1 MKTIAGRVADVLARV
16 AEACDR
22 VGRLPDEI
30 TILAATKTRAI
41 PEVIEAIQAGVTHIG
56 ENYVQEL
63 LAKKE
68 QLDSAGYTDI
78 SWHAVG
84 HLQRNKARFLVPFCT
99 LIHSVDSLR
108 LAQEID
114 NRAARAAR
122 VQPVLVE
129 VNVSGEAS
137 KFGITPVQ
145 VGELTREVT
154 QLPHL
159 ELQGLMTMP
168 PYGDDPET
176 SRPHFQALRALA
188 EEVAQSGLPPAAL
201 RHLSMGMSGD
211 YQVAVEEGA
220 TIIRLGTVLFGA
232 RGQQ

>member
-1 MKTIAGRVADVLARV
+1 MKTIAERVADVRAKV

-22 VGRLPDEI
+22 VGRRPDEI
-30 TILAATKTRAI
+30 TILAATKTRTI
-41 PEVIEAIQAGVTHIG
+41 PQIIEAIQAGITHIG

-68 QLDSAGYTDI
+68 QLEAAGYADI

-84 HLQRNKARFLVPFCT
+84 HLQRNKARFLMPFCT

-114 NRAARAAR
+114 KRAARAKR
-122 VQPVLVE
+122 VQPVLIE
-129 VNVSGEAS
+129 VNVSGEES
-137 KFGITPVQ
+137 KFGTAPAQ
-145 VGELTREVT
+145 VGQLAQEITR
-154 QLPHL
+154 LAHL

-176 SRPHFQALRALA
+176 SRPHFQALRAVA
-188 EEVAQSGLPPAAL
+188 EELAQSGLPPAAR

-232 RGQQ
+232 RDQQ